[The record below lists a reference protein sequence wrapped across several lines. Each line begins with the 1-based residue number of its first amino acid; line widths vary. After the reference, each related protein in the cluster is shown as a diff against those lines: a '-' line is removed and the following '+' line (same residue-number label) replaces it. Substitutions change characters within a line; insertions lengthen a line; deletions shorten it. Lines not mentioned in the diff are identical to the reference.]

1 MPSFDEIWPQP
12 GKEKEKEK
20 QKAKR
25 MGLDYILEVSSVE
38 KTIFAVVFSLK
49 VEGEAEGQEDGT

>member
-25 MGLDYILEVSSVE
+25 MGLDYILEVSAIE
-38 KTIFAVVFSLK
+38 KTTFLSSFL
-49 VEGEAEGQEDGT
+49 